1 MASTLPCRAKSPSLK
16 DEVAE
21 ARAYAMAA
29 TSAGSLFSFH
39 LVLPCDDEPAP
50 DLQHRKSIM
59 RWGRGKKLLRR
70 SLRAS
75 LRRWHL
81 RRDLKDEEEG
91 HARRGDQIRK
101 GEQTP
106 SGFTLFPHLDL
117 LPTLPQTNRKLEG
130 RSVRSTQGHSGVQW
144 ILLVISRCV
153 TNYSS
158 GTPLAVQWLRLCT
171 STSGGTGSVPGCG
184 TRILH
189 ASLCGQDFYL

>member
-1 MASTLPCRAKSPSLK
+1 MKWQKREHTLWRPHQRAPCLVSTWCCHVTMNQQLNLS
-16 DEVAE
+16 
-21 ARAYAMAA
+21 
-29 TSAGSLFSFH
+29 
-39 LVLPCDDEPAP
+39 
-50 DLQHRKSIM
+50 DLQHQKSIM
-59 RWGRGKKLLRR
+59 WWGRGKKLLRR

-91 HARRGDQIRK
+91 HARRGDQICK

-117 LPTLPQTNRKLEG
+117 QPTPPQTNRKLEG
-130 RSVRSTQGHSGVQW
+130 RFVRSTQGHSGVRW

-171 STSGGTGSVPGCG
+171 STSGGTGSVPG
-184 TRILH
+184 
-189 ASLCGQDFYL
+189 